1 MALPRAC
8 GSPRCV
14 WLQIGNGESLCRSG
28 SPSPTHVG
36 MDRRSRTSG
45 PLRFPKP
52 HARGDGPGARMAE
65 SERGDQ
71 APRTWGWTEENT
83 TSTGIVNPSPTHV
96 GMDRHQGVQP
106 PDPIPKPH
114 ARGDGPT
121 SGGVLTLSDDQ
132 APRTWGWTEPPPAPS
147 GAPSPSPTH
156 VGMDRVSPDTPLV
169 SGAKPHARGDGPS
182 GIEPKRSAPS
192 QAPRTWGWTGHH
204 ETLGQDHG
212 PSPTHVGMDRQFP
225 ALDAWFDPEPHARGD
240 GP

>member
-1 MALPRAC
+1 GR
-8 GSPRCV
+8 GSY
-14 WLQIGNGESLCRSG
+14 S
-28 SPSPTHVG
+28 
-36 MDRRSRTSG
+36 
-45 PLRFPKP
+45 KP
-52 HARGDGPGARMAE
+52 HARGDGPSNHSKTLQIEA
-65 SERGDQ
+65 Q

-121 SGGVLTLSDDQ
+121 SVGVLILSEDQ
-132 APRTWGWTEPPPAPS
+132 APRTWGWTALSLRIRGIGPASPKHVWIDR
-147 GAPSPSPTH
+147 GAPYP
-156 VGMDRVSPDTPLV
+156 PLL

-182 GIEPKRSAPS
+182 GIEPQRSAPS

-225 ALDAWFDPEPHARGD
+225 ALDAWFDP
-240 GP
+240 